1 LSKQIKIP
9 LETKPY
15 YNAEAIAE
23 SIASD
28 DMWDCYLEPVP
39 GVGLVTRRR
48 PGLTLFGDT
57 GTNKPGDGLFYWDA
71 KNMVIAVSG
80 GEAFNVSSLGVCTQ
94 LTGTFPSSGVNTV
107 FADGQTL
114 AGLPWLYMAAN
125 GLVYTTD
132 GATLITPAGASYINA
147 KNKSAYAPPSSAT
160 HVAWI
165 NMRFVAN
172 EPGTNRFYFT
182 DTDPATKDIEND
194 YWISTD
200 NPLTC
205 EARGD
210 KLSALFTA
218 WQEIY
223 CWGTEGLE
231 IWQDDGITPF
241 SPIPG
246 AFAETGIEGPY
257 AYGKIDNTIFAL
269 CVIEGKRCVIKL
281 NQRSPLIVSEPI
293 ARILAE
299 MSTVSDAICDI
310 ISVGGISVALF
321 SFPTAGES
329 WAYDYK
335 NDTWSRWGYWNLLQ
349 SGHERFLGQHS
360 CFAKTW
366 NKHLIQSRIDGKI
379 YELDRNVFM
388 DDANPMV
395 SYRRTGWI
403 DRGTWNRK
411 RVSQLVIKGKVYPNN
426 ASPTSTLMFRWRD
439 NGSPVWSNYVDISLN
454 PDTQGNFVVPMNRM
468 GMYRSR
474 QYEFRLSDNV
484 DLVLVGATEDIEVM
498 RN

>member
-71 KNMVIAVSG
+71 KAMVIAVSCG
-80 GEAFNVSSLGVCTQ
+80 KAFSVSDLGVCTQ
-94 LTGTFPSSGVNTV
+94 LTGTFPSMGVQTV
-107 FADGQTL
+107 FSDGQTI

-125 GLVYTTD
+125 GLVYTKD
-132 GATLITPAGASYINA
+132 GISITIPSDTNA
-147 KNKSAYAPPSSAT
+147 PKAT
-160 HVAWI
+160 HVGWI
-165 NMRFVAN
+165 NGRFLAN
-172 EPGTNRFYFT
+172 ESGTNRFDFT
-182 DTDPATKDIEND
+182 DTNPTSGDMEND
-194 YWISTD
+194 YWSSTD
-200 NPLTC
+200 NPMTC

-210 KLSALFTA
+210 ALTALFTA
-218 WQEIY
+218 WQEVY
-223 CWGTEGLE
+223 NWGTEGLE

-246 AFAETGIEGPY
+246 AFAEVGIEGAY

-269 CVIEGKRCVIKL
+269 CVIEGKRCVIRL

-293 ARILAE
+293 ARVLSE
-299 MSTVSDAICDI
+299 MSTVSDAMCDI

-335 NDTWSRWGYWNLLQ
+335 NDTWSRWGHWNLLQ
-349 SGHERFLGQHS
+349 GGHERFIGQHS
-360 CFAKTW
+360 CFAKVW
-366 NKHLIQSRIDGKI
+366 NKHLIQSRVDGKI
-379 YELDRNVFM
+379 YELDRNVFN

-411 RVSQLVIKGKVYPNN
+411 RVSQLVVKGKVYPNN

-484 DLVLVGATEDIEVM
+484 DLVLVGATEDVEVM

>member
-1 LSKQIKIP
+1 MSKQLKLP
-9 LETKPY
+9 LEVKPY
-15 YNAEAIAE
+15 YNAEPIAE
-23 SIASD
+23 AISSD

-48 PGLTLFGDT
+48 PGLSLFADT
-57 GTNKPGDGLFYWDA
+57 STGKQGDGIFYWDA
-71 KNMVIAVSG
+71 ADKVIAVSG
-80 GEAFNVSSLGVCTQ
+80 GKAFNVSSLGICTQ
-94 LTGTFPSSGVNTV
+94 LTGTFPGISGQKTT
-107 FADGQTL
+107 FSDGQKLDGT
-114 AGLPWLYMAAN
+114 PWLYMAAK
-125 GLVYTTD
+125 GLVYTTN
-132 GATLITPAGASYINA
+132 GTTIVTPTDANTP
-147 KNKSAYAPPSSAT
+147 KST
-160 HVAWI
+160 HVGWI
-165 NMRFVAN
+165 NGRFIAN
-172 EPGTNRFYFT
+172 EPLTNRFYFT
-182 DTDPATKDIEND
+182 DTDPTTGDMAND
-194 YWISTD
+194 YWSATD

-210 KLSALFTA
+210 NLLALFTA
-218 WQEIY
+218 FSEIY
-223 CWGTEGLE
+223 AWGSEGLE
-231 IWQDDGITPF
+231 IWQDDGATPF
-241 SPIPG
+241 VPTQS
-246 AFAETGIEGPY
+246 AFTVAGIEGPY
-257 AYGKIDNTIFAL
+257 AYGKVDNTIFAL
-269 CVIEGKRCVIKL
+269 CVIEGKRCVVRL

-293 ARILAE
+293 ARTLAE
-299 MSTVSDAICDI
+299 MDTVSDAICDI
-310 ISVGGISVALF
+310 ISVGGLSIALF

-335 NDTWSRWGYWNLLQ
+335 NDTWMRWGYWFVAQ
-349 SGHERFLGQHS
+349 GTHERFLGQHS

-366 NKHLIQSRIDGKI
+366 NKHLIQSRVDGKI

-388 DDANPMV
+388 DDTNPMV
-395 SYRRTGWI
+395 TYRRTGWV

-411 RVSQLVIKGKVYPNN
+411 RVSQFVIKGKVYPNN
-426 ASPTSTLMFRWRD
+426 SNPTSTLMLRWRD

>member
-15 YNAEAIAE
+15 YNTEAIAE

-48 PGLTLFGDT
+48 PGLSLFGDT

-71 KNMVIAVSG
+71 KGMVIAVSG
-80 GEAFNVSSLGVCTQ
+80 GKAFSVSHLGVCTQ
-94 LTGTFPSSGVNTV
+94 LTGAFPSMGVQTV
-107 FADGQTL
+107 FSDGQTI
-114 AGLPWLYMAAN
+114 AGIPWLYMAAD
-125 GLVYTTD
+125 GLVYSKD
-132 GATLITPAGASYINA
+132 GISITIPSDPNA
-147 KNKSAYAPPSSAT
+147 PKAT
-160 HVAWI
+160 HVGWI
-165 NMRFVAN
+165 NGRFVAN
-172 EPGTNRFYFT
+172 EPGTNRFDFT
-182 DTDPATKDIEND
+182 DTDPVSGDMEND
-194 YWISTD
+194 YWSATD
-200 NPLTC
+200 NPLTA

-210 KLSALFTA
+210 KLTALFTA

-231 IWQDDGITPF
+231 IWQDDSITPF

-246 AFAETGIEGPY
+246 AFAEVGIEGAY

-269 CVIEGKRCVIKL
+269 CVIEGKRCVIRL

-293 ARILAE
+293 ARVLSE
-299 MSTVSDAICDI
+299 MSTVSDAMCDI

-321 SFPTAGES
+321 SFPAAEES

-335 NDTWSRWGYWNLLQ
+335 NDTWARWGYWNLLQ
-349 SGHERFLGQHS
+349 GGHERFIGQHS
-360 CFAKTW
+360 CFAKAW

-379 YELDRNVFM
+379 YELDRNVFR
-388 DDANPMV
+388 DDTNPMV

-411 RVSQLVIKGKVYPNN
+411 RVSQLVVKGKVYPNN

-474 QYEFRLSDNV
+474 QYEFRRSDNV